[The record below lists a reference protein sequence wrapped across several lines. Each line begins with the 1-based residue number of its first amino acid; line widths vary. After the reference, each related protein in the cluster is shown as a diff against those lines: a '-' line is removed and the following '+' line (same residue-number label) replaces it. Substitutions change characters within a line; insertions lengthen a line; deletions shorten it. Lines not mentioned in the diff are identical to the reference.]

1 MYVKIMRG
9 ANERLFQCTH
19 IEVTHYPVGGASR
32 QLFTPDQIGTEVQC
46 CPSGPNLR
54 IPRDGDVIY
63 ITNDRGDTVSS
74 FRATAEAKKQWDDY
88 VTNNPNAAVASSP
101 YSSRKVG

>member
-9 ANERLFQCTH
+9 ASERLYQCTH

-32 QLFTPDQIGTEVQC
+32 HLFTPDQIGVEVQC
-46 CPSGPNLR
+46 CPAGPNLR
-54 IPRDGDVIY
+54 LPRDGDVIY

-74 FRATAEAKKQWDDY
+74 FRPSEASKKQWEEY
-88 VTNNPNAAVASSP
+88 TASNPVPTPVNTAT
-101 YSSRKVG
+101 RKVG